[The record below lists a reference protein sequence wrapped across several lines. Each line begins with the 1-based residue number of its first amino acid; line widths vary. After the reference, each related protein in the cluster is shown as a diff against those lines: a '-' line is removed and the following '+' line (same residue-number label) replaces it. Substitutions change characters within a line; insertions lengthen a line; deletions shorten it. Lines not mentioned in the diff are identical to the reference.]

1 VTSFESRTADPFDGI
16 LLVDKPSDHTS
27 HDVVARIRGRF
38 GLEKVGHGGTLD
50 PSATG
55 LLVLLLGRATRLSN
69 FYLSSDKTYEGVMRI
84 GFTSDSYDADGV
96 VSPCGDPSGITR
108 EQVEQEMAKVK
119 GDRMQTPPMVSAVK
133 IKGVPLYKLARRGE
147 ENVERKPRLIHVY
160 EFRMTNFAAPEIAFV
175 LKCTKGT
182 YVRSICHD
190 MGQTLGC
197 GAILTSLR
205 RTQSGMN
212 TLDKALTLDHL
223 LSIDRTEL
231 QKLIIPLQKLLSIPG
246 GPRLD

>member
-1 VTSFESRTADPFDGI
+1 
-16 LLVDKPSDHTS
+16 
-27 HDVVARIRGRF
+27 
-38 GLEKVGHGGTLD
+38 
-50 PSATG
+50 
-55 LLVLLLGRATRLSN
+55 
-69 FYLSSDKTYEGVMRI
+69 
-84 GFTSDSYDADGV
+84 
-96 VSPCGDPSGITR
+96 
-108 EQVEQEMAKVK
+108 
-119 GDRMQTPPMVSAVK
+119 MVSAVK